1 MPLTVMA
8 PGLVLLGVGAWTAQH
23 VWPDASTLAVVAV
36 VTVAAMGGAA
46 VAFGKV
52 IAEEHRTEGARQ
64 ALHEAEERARDSL
77 ELRALWDVTNKR
89 LELYHRIAT
98 SQARTSFYSAQA
110 AMTIGFASLIVF
122 AVLTAN
128 AHTAAHSIV
137 TGALGAGSAAFAGY
151 ISRTFV
157 RSQEASAAHLR
168 AYFAQPMQLFRYLAA
183 ERLLEGMDPAQ
194 RATVAADLARA
205 IVATDQAHPFT
216 QPAAAAP
223 GETAPTPTARPAGA
237 GSPPPTRDPQPGP
250 GSEPRRPAG

>member
-1 MPLTVMA
+1 MLLTLMA
-8 PGLVLLGVGAWTAQH
+8 PGMVLCGVGAWTAQH
-23 VWPDASTLAVVAV
+23 VWPGASTLAVVAT

-52 IAEEHRTEGARQ
+52 VAEEHRTEGARQ
-64 ALHEAEERARDSL
+64 ALHEAEERVRDSL

-110 AMTIGFASLIVF
+110 AMTIGFASLTVF

-137 TGALGAGSAAFAGY
+137 TGTLGAGSAAFAGY

-168 AYFAQPMQLFRYLAA
+168 AYFAQPMQLLRYLAA
-183 ERLLEGMDPAQ
+183 ERLLEGMDPA
-194 RATVAADLARA
+194 RHATVAADLARA
-205 IVATDQAHPFT
+205 IVATDQAHPIA
-216 QPAAAAP
+216 QPVAP
-223 GETAPTPTARPAGA
+223 AHDGTASTPTAGPADA
-237 GSPPPTRDPQPGP
+237 GNPPPTQDPQHGH
-250 GSEPRRPAG
+250 GSKPRRAPG